1 MLKQSVNDP
10 QGNAVLNGLN
20 SLGFKLLMYQYAK
33 IDFCHLVDPYSANF
47 FDRGNYVMLLAL
59 S

>member
-20 SLGFKLLMYQYAK
+20 QARFGSLPKPLRSEE
-33 IDFCHLVDPYSANF
+33 PY
-47 FDRGNYVMLLAL
+47 RVRLRVIP
-59 S
+59 

>member
-20 SLGFKLLMYQYAK
+20 SLGFKSVENVRVGKFIA
-33 IDFCHLVDPYSANF
+33 IDLQASNEQSAESHVT
-47 FDRGNYVMLLAL
+47 DMCEK
-59 S
+59 